1 MSKFFQALEKAEQ
14 ARVLQHEQQSARSTD
29 SESERTVRYTA
40 NSSTGE
46 RLARHIDFEAK
57 KLSQQA
63 LQPEGVEEHLVGILA
78 VDSFEAEQY
87 RTLCHLVGQL
97 HKEAGLSVIAV
108 SSPAV
113 GDGKTVTAINLAAT
127 LTQTPQAR
135 VLLID
140 LDLRR
145 PAIAN
150 YLGIDS
156 LNSRSLEDG
165 IRDPNL
171 SLEDITKSLSPLNF
185 SVVLADSLSITP
197 YDVFKASRLDELIE
211 EARRG
216 YDYIVLD
223 TAPLIPFPDCRLI
236 ERFVDGFLVVV
247 AAHKTPRKLLEES
260 IAVVDPEKVIGLV
273 FNSDNQPVFG
283 YSSYYA
289 YSPSRVR
296 NGHGGHKRKATGK
309 SL

>member
-14 ARVLQHEQQSARSTD
+14 TRALQHEQQRARSTD

-46 RLARHIDFEAK
+46 SLARHFDEAK
-57 KLSQQA
+57 TLSQQI
-63 LQPEGVEEHLVGILA
+63 LQAEDVEGHLVGILA

-87 RTLCHLVGQL
+87 RTLCHLVEQL
-97 HKEAGLSVIAV
+97 HKEVGLSVIAV
-108 SSPAV
+108 SSPAI
-113 GDGKTVTAINLAAT
+113 GDGKTITAINLAAT

-145 PAIAN
+145 PSIAN

-156 LNSRSLEDG
+156 LNSRGLEDG

-171 SLEDITKSLSPLNF
+171 SLEHLTRSLAPLNL
-185 SVVLADSLSITP
+185 SVVLADSLSIAP

-223 TAPLIPFPDCRLI
+223 AAPLIPFPDCRLI
-236 ERFVDGFLVVV
+236 ERLVDGFLIVV
-247 AAHKTPRKLLEES
+247 AAHKTPRKLLEEA
-260 IAVVDPEKVIGLV
+260 IAVVDPEKVVGLV
-273 FNSDNQPVFG
+273 FNSDNQLVFG

-289 YSPSRVR
+289 YSPARAR
-296 NGHGGHKRKATGK
+296 NGQDEHKHKATGRAF
-309 SL
+309 